1 MKPKTPDLMTMR
13 KLVFILLAVIIGI
26 TAQAKNKTIL
36 RPAFKS
42 MTKDAIL
49 PVKVEQTKDA
59 TIVHF
64 HLVCAANRNWSMDG
78 AQLRVDGQTFAC
90 RQARII
96 THDGPVVLADE
107 PFEFGK
113 KIERDAR
120 KDSVILYFEPLPK
133 DTKTFDYIEGEN
145 RNSWQIFGIR
155 LDNKLYPSL
164 LPPYQPREDDG
175 KPLEPIALKYG
186 DATVTIT
193 MHGDSIKGFATLRRS
208 AGLPR
213 MAREAVAEP
222 RYLAAGNALAL
233 RLHSQAEGLLRA
245 DDRLYVF
252 ACPHRI
258 L

>member
-13 KLVFILLAVIIGI
+13 KLGFILLAVIIGI
-26 TAQAKNKTIL
+26 TAQAKDKTVI

-64 HLVCAANRNWSMDG
+64 HIVCAAHRNWSMDG

-120 KDSVILYFEPLPK
+120 KDSVILYFDPLPK

-155 LDNKLYPSL
+155 
-164 LPPYQPREDDG
+164 RETFLKRRNCSSVLERAVSTNR
-175 KPLEPIALKYG
+175 KPIIASN
-186 DATVTIT
+186 I
-193 MHGDSIKGFATLRRS
+193 LRR
-208 AGLPR
+208 LFR
-213 MAREAVAEP
+213 IV
-222 RYLAAGNALAL
+222 
-233 RLHSQAEGLLRA
+233 HQGLL
-245 DDRLYVF
+245 L
-252 ACPHRI
+252 RI
-258 L
+258 LNHQ